1 MELHKVPD
9 QPPARPTCPTRIS
22 RRRSVRTSVHLEDVY
37 TGRISRNQRRS
48 VRGSVFLEETYKL
61 GSMIG
66 DYDDEEKEE
75 EEEPQVHKG
84 WLKMNPIAERKSE

>member
-37 TGRISRNQRRS
+37 TGRISRNQRSS
-48 VRGSVFLEETYKL
+48 VRGSVFLEDTYKL
-61 GSMIG
+61 GSMFG
-66 DYDDEEKEE
+66 NFDDGHDEE

-84 WLKMNPIAERKSE
+84 WLKMSPIAERKSE